1 MSPEVETTSP
11 EMEMTSPEMQ
21 TTLPKV
27 VTEEGEET
35 NLVERW
41 KVEGDG
47 GGGRR
52 I

>member
-1 MSPEVETTSP
+1 MVAAAVAVAAA
-11 EMEMTSPEMQ
+11 M
-21 TTLPKV
+21 V
-27 VTEEGEET
+27 VSEKGEET
-35 NLVERW
+35 DLVERW